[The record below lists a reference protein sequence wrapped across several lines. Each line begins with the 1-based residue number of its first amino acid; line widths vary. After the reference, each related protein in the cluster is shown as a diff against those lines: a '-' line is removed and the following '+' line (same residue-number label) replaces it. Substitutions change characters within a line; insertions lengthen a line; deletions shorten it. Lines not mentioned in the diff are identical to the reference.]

1 MSENTQCG
9 SRMQKAA
16 EQIRKYM
23 KNSGRS
29 QTATAKEIGISG
41 ATLSLFLKGRYTG
54 DNEEIAD
61 SIEQFLFIN
70 HKRDTLA
77 RKPEICLELHN
88 TGQILEKV
96 YIAQVT
102 GDILLIYGDAGCG
115 KTTALQHYKRN
126 NKNVIY
132 IEADVTN
139 NSYRSVL
146 SMIAEETGENGNGS
160 TAALMRRLTGRLKGT
175 AALLIIDEA
184 QHLAPKAF
192 DAIRALNDKAGIGIV
207 YSGNPSIKKRM
218 YGCRQDDYDQVY
230 SRIGYHCPLY
240 NHYSQR
246 EIQAVFSSRKLN
258 EECLSYLHRIAQRK
272 GGLRVM
278 VKQYCIAENI
288 ARSLNED
295 FDVIHLQEAAERMG
309 ILEGG
314 REKNG

>member
-1 MSENTQCG
+1 MNKNEKCG
-9 SRMQKAA
+9 SRVQKAA
-16 EQIRKYM
+16 EQVRAYM
-23 KNSGRS
+23 ERNGKS
-29 QTATAKEIGISG
+29 QAATAKEIGISS
-41 ATLSLFLKGRYTG
+41 ATLSLFMKGRYTG

-61 SIEQFLFIN
+61 SIEQFLFID
-70 HKRDTLA
+70 HKRNTLSK
-77 RKPEICLELHN
+77 KPDICLELHN
-88 TGQILEKV
+88 TSQILEKV

-126 NKNVIY
+126 NKNVVY

-146 SMIAEETGENGNGS
+146 SMIAEETGESGGGS
-160 TAALMRRLTGRLKGT
+160 TAALMRRVIGRLKGT
-175 AALLIIDEA
+175 NTLLIIDEA

-218 YGCRQDDYDQVY
+218 YGCRQADYDQVY

-240 NHYSQR
+240 NHYSQND
-246 EIQAVFSSRKLN
+246 IQAIFSGKNLN
-258 EECLSYLHRIAQRK
+258 KECLSYLHRIAQKK

-288 ARSLNED
+288 ARSFNED

-314 REKNG
+314 TEKNE